1 MGAQVGGGAV
11 GGQDDLVP
19 RIVIHMGSLDGTSP
33 RSPGTQKDAHDH
45 AAKTG
50 CNITL
55 HVKL

>member
-1 MGAQVGGGAV
+1 MGGGAV